1 MVGAVCLGGCA
12 GSSGNSTAMNGAGG
26 YNAQGVSEGYA
37 DTASAASFAPTAAA
51 AAHSSAA
58 SVAADKLTS
67 VATPGNAAYK
77 IGPADVLDISV
88 FKVPD
93 LAKTVQVADDGTINY
108 PLIGEVPVAGKTA
121 HDLERDL
128 AQRLGVKYL
137 RSPQVSVLVKEFN
150 SQRVTV
156 SGSVKTAGVYGIKG
170 NTTLLQVLAMAGD
183 IDNTVASGDVV
194 VFRTTDG
201 QRTAARFDVDALK
214 AGKADDPQMQPGDVV
229 VVDTSATKVALG
241 NVLKML
247 PIATTAAV
255 FSGL

>member
-1 MVGAVCLGGCA
+1 MVGTVCLGGCA
-12 GSSGNSTAMNGAGG
+12 GSSGNSAAMNGAGG
-26 YNAQGVSEGYA
+26 YNAQGVVEANPDAAG
-37 DTASAASFAPTAAA
+37 AASFVPTAAA
-51 AAHSSAA
+51 AAHPSAA
-58 SVAADKLTS
+58 AAAADKLTS

-201 QRTAARFDVDALK
+201 QHTAARFDVDALK

-241 NVLKML
+241 NVLKVL
-247 PIATTAAV
+247 PIATTAAI